1 MEWVQYSFQSAMQAS
16 CIAWGVTSNVHLLQV
31 TGWGEKH
38 GEPYWII
45 RNSWGTYW
53 GELGFFK

>member
-1 MEWVQYSFQSAMQAS
+1 MAS
-16 CIAWGVTSNVHLLQV
+16 HLDGNMISLICLMQV

-53 GELGFFK
+53 GELSFFK